1 MMILIHMIFTCSRSD
16 IKIKNYYVRQ
26 QYRQDSMD
34 NLIKQKITLV
44 IHNVMTKSIIITH
57 MNI

>member
-1 MMILIHMIFTCSRSD
+1 
-16 IKIKNYYVRQ
+16 
-26 QYRQDSMD
+26 MD

-57 MNI
+57 MNIWTKNPSQGKHMRTSN